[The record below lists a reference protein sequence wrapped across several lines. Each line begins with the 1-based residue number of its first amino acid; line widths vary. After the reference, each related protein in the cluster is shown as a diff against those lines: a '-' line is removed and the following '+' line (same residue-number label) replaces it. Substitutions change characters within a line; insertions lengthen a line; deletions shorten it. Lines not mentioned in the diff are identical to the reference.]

1 MDHGLAERILG
12 WRPQVDMREGIRRL
26 IAWREATGR

>member
-1 MDHGLAERILG
+1 MEHGLAERILG